1 MKWLLLILALII
13 AASGAARAQ
22 GLACGTETGL
32 AALLRCTEEAMLALS
47 QDKRAQ
53 LEDEVARTAEKIRG
67 DASRSAAP
75 SQDYPDYGLEAAK
88 ALMADG
94 GADSLIRAAREK
106 SGALR
111 YGRAEAL
118 LAMGTE
124 AAEAGPGNASGL
136 ARRLNAELLSLAR
149 SAGDFERGD
158 LAHAAAQL
166 AAHRCDKAAF
176 DQAMTMVMAPDAV
189 RYEFWRARITGD
201 RSGLPVAIIGGASAD
216 DTRHARQALEG
227 IGMLAD
233 LGECSR

>member
-1 MKWLLLILALII
+1 MKCLLLILALII
-13 AASGAARAQ
+13 AVSGAARAQ
-22 GLACGTETGL
+22 DLACWTETGL
-32 AALLRCTEEAMLALS
+32 AALLRCTEEAMLALP

-53 LEDEVARTAEKIRG
+53 LEDEVARTAGKIRS
-67 DASRSAAP
+67 DAPMAQSN
-75 SQDYPDYGLEAAK
+75 DYPDYGLEAAK

-94 GADSLIRAAREK
+94 GADNLIRAAREK

-124 AAEAGPGNASGL
+124 AAKLGPGNDSGL
-136 ARRLNAELLSLAR
+136 ARRLSGELLSLAR

-166 AAHRCDKAAF
+166 AAYRCDKAAF
-176 DQAMTMVMAPDAV
+176 DQAMTMVMAPDAI
-189 RYEFWRARITGD
+189 RYEFWRARIMGD
-201 RSGLPVAIIGGASAD
+201 RARLPAAIISGASAD